1 MTIPIVDIFAGPG
14 GLGEGFS
21 SIFDD
26 ENYRFKTALSIEK
39 DPQAHQTLEL
49 RSFFRQ
55 FRNNGIEVPIDY
67 YNHLKGSLSRDELFD
82 RYSDE
87 AQKAI
92 NEAQCIE
99 LGGDGSK
106 NSPENVDK
114 LIRSAIGDKKVW
126 GLLGG
131 PPCQAYSVIGRSRMG
146 TENASNDARTELYLH
161 YLRILAVHQPN
172 FFIFENVRGISS
184 SKKNGENIFTK
195 ISEDLMNPCRVFSQK
210 GKKGELKY
218 SLHALSSEGQLSL
231 LADYNEAKNFLIRS
245 ENYQVPQRRH
255 RVIILG
261 IKEGASSLQPSELSK
276 SKEVSVEEALFGLP
290 RLRSGISSGLNTDD
304 DWRSFIFDI
313 VRTLRK
319 NGLSLPKSLINLDSE
334 SAVKIPKSGRGAE
347 YVASKRVSCKHPN
360 SKWFIDSNIDGVV
373 NHSTRAHLAEDL
385 YRYMFCAAFALQE
398 DFSPKLKDFPK
409 SLMPKHKSAGTGNF
423 DDRFRV
429 QLANKPSTTITSH
442 ISKDGHYFIHPDP
455 TQCRSLTVREAA
467 RLQTFPDN
475 YFFCGPRTNQYVQV
489 GNAVPPIL
497 AHQIAD
503 VVYQWLK
510 ESNLT

>member
-21 SIFDD
+21 SFFDD

-39 DPQAHQTLEL
+39 DTQAHQTLEL

-161 YLRILAVHQPN
+161 YLRILAVHQPT

-210 GKKGELKY
+210 GKKRELRY

-231 LADYNEAKNFLIRS
+231 LADYNVAKNFLIRS

-276 SKEVSVEEALFGLP
+276 NKEVSVEEALFGLP

-313 VRTLRK
+313 VRTLK
-319 NGLSLPKSLINLDSE
+319 NNGLSLPASLTKLETEN
-334 SAVKIPKSGRGAE
+334 AVKIPKSGRGAE

-360 SKWFIDSNIDGVV
+360 SKWFIDSNMDGVV

-385 YRYMFCAAFALQE
+385 YRYMFCSAFALQE
-398 DFSPKLKDFPK
+398 NFSPKLKDFPK
-409 SLMPKHKSAGTGNF
+409 SFMPKHKSAGTGNF

-510 ESNLT
+510 DSNLN